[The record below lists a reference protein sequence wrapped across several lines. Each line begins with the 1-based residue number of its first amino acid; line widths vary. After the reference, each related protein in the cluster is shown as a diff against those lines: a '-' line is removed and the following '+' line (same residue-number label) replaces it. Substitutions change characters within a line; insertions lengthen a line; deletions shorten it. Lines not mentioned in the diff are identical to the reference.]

1 MRYTVSRWA
10 ILAGALVAALA
21 PALVAAQA
29 QSPDFTNITNLAMW
43 SALVAMAVPWV
54 AASINRTDASSFVK
68 WAVFASVCVVAAA
81 GTSFFEG
88 NLRLDGENFIRSLLI
103 VVTLAG
109 VYYRLWM
116 PAVKEVEH
124 KTG

>member
-1 MRYTVSRWA
+1 MN
-10 ILAGALVAALA
+10 GN
-21 PALVAAQA
+21 
-29 QSPDFTNITNLAMW
+29 DFTNITNLAMW
-43 SALVAMAVPWV
+43 SALVAMVVPWV

-68 WAVFASVCVVAAA
+68 WAVFAAVCVVAAA

-116 PAVKEVEH
+116 PAVKEVEQ

>member
-1 MRYTVSRWA
+1 M
-10 ILAGALVAALA
+10 
-21 PALVAAQA
+21 
-29 QSPDFTNITNLAMW
+29 
-43 SALVAMAVPWV
+43 AMAVPWE
-54 AASINRTDASSFVK
+54 AASINRTDASSLVK
-68 WAVFASVCVVAAA
+68 WSVFAGVCVVAAA
-81 GTSFFEG
+81 DTSFFEG

-124 KTG
+124 RTG

>member
-1 MRYTVSRWA
+1 MTMSIW
-10 ILAGALVAALA
+10 
-21 PALVAAQA
+21 
-29 QSPDFTNITNLAMW
+29 
-43 SALVAMAVPWV
+43 WV
-54 AASINRTDASSFVK
+54 AASINRTDASSFVN
-68 WAVFASVCVVAAA
+68 WAVFGGACVVVAA

-88 NLRLDGENFIRSLLI
+88 NLRLEGEDFIRSLLI